1 MNYFEFHNLGHWE
14 LPAQPRLQLPSQRS
28 GQGFSFQSYLQ
39 PIAQVTFRLFNL
51 GLEAVG
57 KTCYKAETI
66 GIPRR
71 YTRLVGYEPTDRWP
85 EVVPSSLETNRKFYQ
100 EVIDV

>member
-1 MNYFEFHNLGHWE
+1 MFWLFI
-14 LPAQPRLQLPSQRS
+14 P
-28 GQGFSFQSYLQ
+28 
-39 PIAQVTFRLFNL
+39 TF
-51 GLEAVG
+51 EAVG
-57 KTCYKAETI
+57 KTFYKAETI

-85 EVVPSSLETNRKFYQ
+85 KVVPSFLETKRKFYQ